1 MRNKTGAATVS
12 VLCSV
17 LLASGAFAAD
27 SVGEPG
33 RESGKP
39 NPLNNVYFGEEHL
52 HSDASP
58 DAFAF
63 GTRSDANEAYR
74 YAKGEAIKEAQ
85 SGKMIK
91 KRTPYDFA
99 AVTDHAE
106 YLGMMPLLLD
116 PKSPLQNSEIGKLLA
131 KGTHESGEAAFQL
144 IITSATIGVPIPYL
158 VDPKIM
164 KAAWQK
170 QVDAANK
177 HNDPGKFTALI
188 AFEWS
193 SQPNSKNLHHNVF
206 FRDDKGPERVFSFHF
221 PAASFSIMD

>member
-1 MRNKTGAATVS
+1 VRQCKDLSERGPPNKFGPTKTPEHFNKGNMNMNMNMNIGRPKLIAVAIASLALGASFSA
-12 VLCSV
+12 L
-17 LLASGAFAAD
+17 AD
-27 SVGEPG
+27 SRGEPG
-33 RESGKP
+33 RDSGKS
-39 NPLNNVYFGEEHL
+39 NPLHNVYFGEEHL

-85 SGKMIK
+85 SGKMIQ

-144 IITSATIGVPIPYL
+144 IISSVSNGVPIPYL
-158 VDPKIM
+158 VRPQDNEIRM
-164 KAAWQK
+164 AETGRCGQ
-170 QVDAANK
+170 Q
-177 HNDPGKFTALI
+177 TL
-188 AFEWS
+188 
-193 SQPNSKNLHHNVF
+193 
-206 FRDDKGPERVFSFHF
+206 
-221 PAASFSIMD
+221 